1 MVILTIIL
9 VQVLCCLYQSPKHY
23 IEILHERPF
32 SLQAATELD
41 LDSVARGGGIQRGV
55 EWGQVVAGVPRAA
68 VEQREVASGPPQWQA
83 ALHCA
88 GSRAKQ
94 RGREVGY
101 DCWTCL

>member
-1 MVILTIIL
+1 MLRRARDGEAGL
-9 VQVLCCLYQSPKHY
+9 FP
-23 IEILHERPF
+23 
-32 SLQAATELD
+32 ELAK
-41 LDSVARGGGIQRGV
+41 ARGGRIQRGV

-68 VEQREVASGPPQWQA
+68 VEQQEVASGPPQRQA

-94 RGREVGY
+94 RGRDVGD